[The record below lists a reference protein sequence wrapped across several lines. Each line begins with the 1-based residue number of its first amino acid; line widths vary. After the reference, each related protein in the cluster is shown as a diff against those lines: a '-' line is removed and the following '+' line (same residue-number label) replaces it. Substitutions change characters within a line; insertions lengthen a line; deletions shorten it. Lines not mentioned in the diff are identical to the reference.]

1 MNSETRPGS
10 IRWLTYLV
18 VPFVI
23 LVIFFAVRLWTRS
36 DASELQGIDPDP
48 ATFVAEGRVSMQ
60 TAFEIPVL
68 GAAGASDSVAVWVRL
83 YEHERGTCVEVVC
96 DGQRLLAI
104 RGHRLV
110 ILDKPPLFGDD
121 INFYPGRRDAF
132 ASDEAEQPKP
142 AEVPSTV
149 ATDVNGDGV
158 PEVLIAEWTGGM
170 NCCLDVY
177 ICQILPSFRVQRIEA
192 MHSEMGMF
200 MQADDD
206 PALEVRV
213 GDASLW
219 YWRTA
224 GAHCSGIDYIM
235 KFNGTA
241 WEPSAELMRR
251 PLPSEEELR
260 GIEDAWAEWRREP
273 NGDWIGEGTA
283 PWFDM
288 LDLVYSGHAAQAWS
302 MLDRVWPGDAASK
315 VEFRRDMLDHLR
327 RGPAWKALV
336 ELNGASLDA

>member
-1 MNSETRPGS
+1 MTLLDRPGF

-18 VPFVI
+18 VPSVI
-23 LVIFFAVRLWTRS
+23 IVTFFAVRLWARS
-36 DASELQGIDPDP
+36 DASDFRGVDPDP
-48 ATFVAEGRVSMQ
+48 STFVAEGRVSMQ
-60 TAFEIPVL
+60 TALEIPVV
-68 GAAGASDSVAVWVRL
+68 GAAGARDSLAVWVRL
-83 YEHERGTCVEVVC
+83 YEHELGTSAEVVC

-132 ASDEAEQPKP
+132 SSDDAEQPEL
-142 AEVPSTV
+142 AEAPGAVPI
-149 ATDVNGDGV
+149 DVTGDGV

-170 NCCLDVY
+170 NCCLNVY
-177 ICQILPSFRVQRIEA
+177 ICQVWPAFRVQRIEA

-200 MQADDD
+200 LQADDD

-213 GDASLW
+213 GDSSLW

-224 GAHCSGIDYIM
+224 GAHCSGIDYIL

-241 WEPSAELMRR
+241 WEPCADLMRR
-251 PLPSEEELR
+251 PLPSDEELR
-260 GIEDAWAEWRREP
+260 EMEDAWSEWQRKP
-273 NGDWIGEGTA
+273 DGDWIGEGSA

-288 LDLVYSGHAAQAWS
+288 LDLVYSGHAAQAWR

-315 VEFRRDMLDHLR
+315 DEFRRDMLNHLR

-336 ELNGASLDA
+336 ELNGASLEA